1 MRYFLMVLVLSVMV
15 VGCTKETT
23 PQVQKEPDVQVQEE
37 SLAEKVL
44 KVPDMATAL
53 AMTAPEMG
61 NRRSNISS
69 GTAIFATWA
78 MKHMSYKDVFI
89 GVRYNETS
97 FGLAMKDIDEARG
110 KRMCI
115 PGSIIELEIMK
126 LLLGKMGTGKI
137 MDEDGNIYK
146 IMDEDGNIYNILGKM
161 GTGKILGEDG
171 NIYNILTVRS
181 TGTLVERDDTVFC
194 GVVTEKYSYTDT
206 QDTTRHALTLVGMFG
221 LPENI
226 Y

>member
-15 VGCTKETT
+15 VGCTKEIT
-23 PQVQKEPDVQVQEE
+23 PQVQEKPDVQVQEE
-37 SLAEKVL
+37 SPAEKVL

-61 NRRSNISS
+61 NRHSNISS
-69 GTAIFATWA
+69 GTAVFATWA
-78 MKHMSYKDVFI
+78 MKHMSYKDVI
-89 GVRYNETS
+89 IATKNETS

-115 PGSIIELEIMK
+115 SGYIIELEIMK
-126 LLLGKMGTGKI
+126 LPMGKMGTGKF
-137 MDEDGNIYK
+137 MD
-146 IMDEDGNIYNILGKM
+146 
-161 GTGKILGEDG
+161 EDG